1 MIFLRADSLLGNTSL
16 LMLLIFGA
24 LDLAAVGGI
33 LTLSIITG
41 VSPDALGFLRSEEPI
56 KFWLSVG
63 ALVLL
68 GIGILVVI
76 NSELF

>member
-1 MIFLRADSLLGNTSL
+1 
-16 LMLLIFGA
+16 
-24 LDLAAVGGI
+24 
-33 LTLSIITG
+33 LSIITG

-76 NSELF
+76 TSELF

>member
-1 MIFLRADSLLGNTSL
+1 MGNTSV

-33 LTLSIITG
+33 LTLSIISG
-41 VSPDALGFLRSEEPI
+41 VSPDALGFRRDEEPI

-63 ALVLL
+63 ALIFL
-68 GIGILVVI
+68 GTAILSVI
-76 NSELF
+76 ASGLF